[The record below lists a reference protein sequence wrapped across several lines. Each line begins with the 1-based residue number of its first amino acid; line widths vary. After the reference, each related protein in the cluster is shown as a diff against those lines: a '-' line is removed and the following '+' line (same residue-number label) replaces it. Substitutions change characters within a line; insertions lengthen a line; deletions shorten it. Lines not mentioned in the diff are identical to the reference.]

1 MTTTE
6 TCTSRQDRPRSPA
19 LRATRWTPYVELA
32 KARLVGMVLFTTL
45 IGYVMAPS
53 DTLVWWRLIA
63 TLVGTALAASGAGAL
78 NQWLEDQI
86 DARMER
92 TRNRP
97 LPSGQIGNIPALLIG
112 VVASLGGSV
121 LVAATSHWL
130 AAGLTVSAVAVYV
143 LIYTPLKPLTSV
155 CTLIGAYCGA
165 VPPLI
170 GWAAATGQLDYG
182 AWALAAVLYVWQI
195 PHSLALAWLYRQD
208 YARAGLRILTA
219 FDATGRLTFELI
231 LLYALTLLPL
241 SLTVIL
247 AGLAG
252 EVYMIGALSLGTVM
266 IVLCVRLY
274 WTRTARAARHVF
286 IASIIYLPVVLGLMW
301 LDRRPSMGTPEA
313 RSSERSSVPAIP
325 SPSPVPS
332 PRPAPGRR

>member
-1 MTTTE
+1 MATTE
-6 TCTSRQDRPRSPA
+6 TCTSRRGSGQATARHPA
-19 LRATRWTPYVELA
+19 RWAPYVELA

-45 IGYVMAPS
+45 IGYVMAP
-53 DTLVWWRLIA
+53 TEAVIWWRLIA
-63 TLVGTALAASGAGAL
+63 TLIGTALAAGGAGAL
-78 NQWLEDQI
+78 NQWLETRL

-97 LPSGQIGNIPALLIG
+97 LPSGQIGNIPALLFG
-112 VVASLGGSV
+112 VVASLGGTV
-121 LVAATSHWL
+121 LVAATGNWL
-130 AAGLTVSAVAVYV
+130 AAALTASAVVVYV

-165 VPPLI
+165 VPPMI
-170 GWAAATGQLDYG
+170 GWAAAAGGLDYG

-195 PHSLALAWLYRQD
+195 PHSLALAWLCRQD

-219 FDATGRLTFELI
+219 IDATGRRTFELI
-231 LLYALTLLPL
+231 LLYALALLPL

-252 EVYMIGALSLGTVM
+252 EVYMIGALSLGLMM

-286 IASIIYLPVVLGLMW
+286 IASVIYLPVVLGLMW
-301 LDRRPSMGTPEA
+301 LDRRPAEA
-313 RSSERSSVPAIP
+313 PPHGERATISSRWPGASGER
-325 SPSPVPS
+325 
-332 PRPAPGRR
+332 PR